1 MGKVVLILLVVL
13 NLFLAA
19 NLVRSGLAVTERT
32 QAAESVER
40 AAEGALPVQAKGAAP
55 IPVPSV
61 TEFASVYASDPKQFA
76 ANLRRAGCPEE
87 TVRDILVAE
96 IGRRYHSREEDLRP
110 KPGDHLPFGWSAKTH
125 EAKIIERRQAAAGM
139 AREKEGLLRAAL
151 GYEVKVPMPTYAMTV
166 SDQVFEE
173 RLKTLPPAKRE
184 SAHLANEQYWRSVE
198 QLRAKTQGFWQS
210 EDIAELERLKAERQ
224 ATIEELQEGRPREE
238 R

>member
-19 NLVRSGLAVTERT
+19 NLVWSGSAVPAVEGSEST
-32 QAAESVER
+32 QVQQAEV
-40 AAEGALPVQAKGAAP
+40 AVAVQAKESAP
-55 IPVPSV
+55 VAVPK

-76 ANLRRAGCPEE
+76 VNLRRAGCPEE

-110 KPGDHLPFGWSAKTH
+110 KPGDHLPWGWSAKTH

-139 AREKEGLLRAAL
+139 AREKEMLLRAAL
-151 GYEVKVPMPTYAMTV
+151 GYEVKVPIPTYAMTV

-173 RLKTLPPAKRE
+173 RLKTLPPEKRE
-184 SAHLANEQYWRSVE
+184 LAHLANEQYWRMVE

-224 ATIEELQEGRPREE
+224 AAIDQLREGRP
-238 R
+238 

>member
-19 NLVRSGLAVTERT
+19 NLVRSGSAVPAAEGNENAHVQ
-32 QAAESVER
+32 QAAEV
-40 AAEGALPVQAKGAAP
+40 AVPVQAKESV
-55 IPVPSV
+55 PVAVPK
-61 TEFASVYASDPKQFA
+61 TEFASVYASDPKVFA

-96 IGRRYHSREEDLRP
+96 IGRRYHRREEDLRP
-110 KPGDHLPFGWSAKTH
+110 KPGDHLPWGWSAKTH

-139 AREKEGLLRAAL
+139 AREKETLLRAAL

-173 RLKTLPPAKRE
+173 RLKTLPAEKRE
-184 SAHLANEQYWRSVE
+184 LAHLANEQYWRMVE
-198 QLRAKTQGFWQS
+198 QLRTKTQGFWQS
-210 EDIAELERLKAERQ
+210 EDIAELERLKGERQ
-224 ATIEELQEGRPREE
+224 ATIDQLQETRP
-238 R
+238 